1 MSVFVTAIATLLVV
15 NAVVSFFIAFFWQV
29 KVILTVFRV
38 SDGQNASIPW
48 KALADQNSPQNTL
61 GRFFAGEIFPELRRK
76 WLRAITY
83 VAISFAIMFLVVG
96 FLMMAAP
103 EYLL

>member
-15 NAVVSFFIAFFWQV
+15 NAVVSFLIAFFWQA
-29 KVILTVFRV
+29 KVILTIFRT
-38 SDGQNASIPW
+38 SDGQNASMPW
-48 KALADQNSPQNTL
+48 KALSAPNSPQNTM
-61 GRFFAGEIFPELRRK
+61 GRFIAGEIFPDLRRK

-83 VAISFAIMFLVVG
+83 VAFSFAVMFLVVG

>member
-1 MSVFVTAIATLLVV
+1 MSVFVTAIATLLVF
-15 NAVVSFFIAFFWQV
+15 NAIVSFFIALFWQV

-38 SDGQNASIPW
+38 SDGQNASILW
-48 KALADQNSPQNTL
+48 RALADQNSPQNTL
-61 GRFFAGEIFPELRRK
+61 GRFFAGEILPELRRK

>member
-15 NAVVSFFIAFFWQV
+15 NAVVSFFIAFFWQA
-29 KVILTVFRV
+29 KVILTVFSM
-38 SDGQNASIPW
+38 SDGKNASAPW
-48 KALADQNSPQNTL
+48 KALSDQNSPQNMM
-61 GRFFAGEIFPELRRK
+61 GRFIAGEILPELRRK

-83 VAISFAIMFLVVG
+83 VAFSFAIMFLVIG
-96 FLMMAAP
+96 ALMMAAP